1 VSDTVSRHQ
10 QLSESGGPRHAAP
23 SRHRKDYRTEAGG
36 RRARRTSVGVG
47 VVTAAAA
54 VAAAVVFG
62 LPAVHGETAANT
74 RQIAGSPVA
83 DSLAGNTVGQHLGA
97 DATKSSRLGKSGTAR
112 RNTSKSAAKSPARAS
127 SAKSP
132 ARASSAKSPAKASA
146 AKTSAPKTPAKAPA
160 AKTRAK
166 ASATTRRHAPKAQKA
181 TTAVYLNPLRKIS
194 GLMVERIDMGADFGG
209 SGPVYAVGDGV
220 ITNATGDSPGWPGG
234 GWITY
239 QLTDGP
245 AKGLVVYLAE
255 DVTPSV
261 QVGQDVTPNTV
272 IANMYNGSAGIET
285 GWAMPDSSSA
295 ESQLPAA
302 GGISGNGPFPTA
314 VGKNFAELLN
324 ALGVPLSPFNGT
336 AATYGVLPAGYP
348 TSYSELKA

>member
-1 VSDTVSRHQ
+1 
-10 QLSESGGPRHAAP
+10 
-23 SRHRKDYRTEAGG
+23 
-36 RRARRTSVGVG
+36 

-62 LPAVHGETAANT
+62 LPAVHGGTAANT
-74 RQIAGSPVA
+74 GQTAGGAVA
-83 DSLAGNTVGQHLGA
+83 DSLAGNTVGQHAGA
-97 DATKSSRLGKSGTAR
+97 DAAKSSRLSKSGTASR
-112 RNTSKSAAKSPARAS
+112 GAGKSAAKSPAKAS
-127 SAKSP
+127 SAKS
-132 ARASSAKSPAKASA
+132 AKASA
-146 AKTSAPKTPAKAPA
+146 AKTSAPKT
-160 AKTRAK
+160 RAK
-166 ASATTRRHAPKAQKA
+166 ASPSKAPAKASAAATRHAAKARKA

-209 SGPVYAVGDGV
+209 SGPVYAIGDGV
-220 ITNATGDSPGWPGG
+220 ITNATADSPGWPGG

-255 DVTPSV
+255 DVTPTV
-261 QVGQDVTPNTV
+261 QVGQHVTPNTK

-285 GWAMPDSSSA
+285 GWAMSDGSSA

-302 GGISGNGPFPTA
+302 GGISGGGPFPTA

-336 AATYGVLPAGYP
+336 AATYGVVPAGYP
-348 TSYSELKA
+348 ASYSDLKS

>member
-1 VSDTVSRHQ
+1 VI
-10 QLSESGGPRHAAP
+10 
-23 SRHRKDYRTEAGG
+23 
-36 RRARRTSVGVG
+36 
-47 VVTAAAA
+47 TAAAA
-54 VAAAVVFG
+54 VAAAVVIG
-62 LPAVHGETAANT
+62 LPALHGGTAAS
-74 RQIAGSPVA
+74 AGQTAAGPVA
-83 DSLAGNTVGQHLGA
+83 DSLAGNAMGQLPRA
-97 DATKSSRLGKSGTAR
+97 DTAKSSRLSKSGTAK
-112 RNTSKSAAKSPARAS
+112 RNTSKSPAKVS
-127 SAKSP
+127 SAT
-132 ARASSAKSPAKASA
+132 SPAKASA
-146 AKTSAPKTPAKAPA
+146 AQTSAPKTPAKASA
-160 AKTRAK
+160 ATTRVKT
-166 ASATTRRHAPKAQKA
+166 SAATRRHAAEAQKA
-181 TTAVYLNPLRKIS
+181 TTAIYLNPLRKIS

-209 SGPVYAVGDGV
+209 SGPVYAVGDGI
-220 ITNATGDSPGWPGG
+220 ITNATADSPGWPGG

-255 DVTPSV
+255 DVTPTV
-261 QVGQDVTPNTV
+261 QVGQHVTPNTV

-285 GWAMPDSSSA
+285 GWAMADSSSA

>member
-1 VSDTVSRHQ
+1 VSDSVSRHRK
-10 QLSESGGPRHAAP
+10 LSESGGARHAAP
-23 SRHRKDYRTEAGG
+23 SGHRKQPTEGDG
-36 RRARRTSVGVG
+36 RKARRTSVGVG

-62 LPAVHGETAANT
+62 LPAVHGETSAGTGQTAG
-74 RQIAGSPVA
+74 RQVA
-83 DSLAGNTVGQHLGA
+83 DSLAGNTIGQA
-97 DATKSSRLGKSGTAR
+97 DSAKSSRLSKSGTAT
-112 RNTSKSAAKSPARAS
+112 RNTSKSAAKSPAKGS
-127 SAKSP
+127 SGKA
-132 ARASSAKSPAKASA
+132 PAKATA
-146 AKTSAPKTPAKAPA
+146 AKTSAPKTPAKSSA
-160 AKTRAK
+160 AKAPVRS
-166 ASATTRRHAPKAQKA
+166 SATTRRHAARAQKA

-245 AKGLVVYLAE
+245 AKGMVVYLAE
-255 DVTPSV
+255 DVTPTV
-261 QVGQDVTPNTV
+261 QVGQNVTPNTV

-285 GWAMPDSSSA
+285 GWAMSDSSSA

>member
-1 VSDTVSRHQ
+1 
-10 QLSESGGPRHAAP
+10 
-23 SRHRKDYRTEAGG
+23 
-36 RRARRTSVGVG
+36 
-47 VVTAAAA
+47 

-62 LPAVHGETAANT
+62 LPAVHGGTAANT
-74 RQIAGSPVA
+74 GQTAGGAVA
-83 DSLAGNTVGQHLGA
+83 DSLAGNTVGQHPGA
-97 DATKSSRLGKSGTAR
+97 DAAKSSPLSKSGTAR
-112 RNTSKSAAKSPARAS
+112 RSASKSPAKSP
-127 SAKSP
+127 
-132 ARASSAKSPAKASA
+132 SAKSPAKVSA
-146 AKTSAPKTPAKAPA
+146 AKTSAPKTS
-160 AKTRAK
+160 AK
-166 ASATTRRHAPKAQKA
+166 ASPSKTSAATTRHAA
-181 TTAVYLNPLRKIS
+181 TARKTTAAVYLNPLRQVS

-209 SGPVYAVGDGV
+209 SGPVYAIGDGV

-255 DVTPSV
+255 DVTPKV

-272 IANMYNGSAGIET
+272 IANMYNGGAGIET
-285 GWAMPDSSSA
+285 GWAMSDGSSA

-302 GGISGNGPFPTA
+302 GGISGAGPFPTA

-336 AATYGVLPAGYP
+336 AATYGAVPAGYP
-348 TSYSELKA
+348 ASYSGLKS

>member
-1 VSDTVSRHQ
+1 
-10 QLSESGGPRHAAP
+10 
-23 SRHRKDYRTEAGG
+23 
-36 RRARRTSVGVG
+36 

-62 LPAVHGETAANT
+62 LPAVHGGTAANT
-74 RQIAGSPVA
+74 GQTAGGAVA
-83 DSLAGNTVGQHLGA
+83 DSLAGNTVGQHPGA
-97 DATKSSRLGKSGTAR
+97 DAAKSSRLSTAGTAKHSA
-112 RNTSKSAAKSPARAS
+112 SKTAAKAS
-127 SAKSP
+127 SGKTAKASTAKASP
-132 ARASSAKSPAKASA
+132 QKTAAKAAPSKTPAKASA
-146 AKTSAPKTPAKAPA
+146 ATTRHAAKAR
-160 AKTRAK
+160 T
-166 ASATTRRHAPKAQKA
+166 ATTN
-181 TTAVYLNPLRKIS
+181 AVYLNPLRKIS

-209 SGPVYAVGDGV
+209 SGPVYAIGDGV
-220 ITNATGDSPGWPGG
+220 ITNATADSPGWPGG

-255 DVTPSV
+255 DVTPTV
-261 QVGQDVTPNTV
+261 QVGQHVTPNTV

-285 GWAMPDSSSA
+285 GWAMSDGSSA

-302 GGISGNGPFPTA
+302 GGISGGGPFPTA

-336 AATYGVLPAGYP
+336 AATYGVVPAGYP
-348 TSYSELKA
+348 GSYSSLKS

>member
-1 VSDTVSRHQ
+1 M
-10 QLSESGGPRHAAP
+10 
-23 SRHRKDYRTEAGG
+23 
-36 RRARRTSVGVG
+36 G

-62 LPAVHGETAANT
+62 LPAVHGGTAANT
-74 RQIAGSPVA
+74 GQTAGGAVA
-83 DSLAGNTVGQHLGA
+83 DSLAGNTVGQHPGA
-97 DATKSSRLGKSGTAR
+97 DAAKSSRLSTSGTAKG
-112 RNTSKSAAKSPARAS
+112 TAGKSAAKAS
-127 SAKSP
+127 SGKS
-132 ARASSAKSPAKASA
+132 AKASA
-146 AKTSAPKTPAKAPA
+146 AKTSAAKTSAPKAAAKASPSKTPAKAA
-160 AKTRAK
+160 AT
-166 ASATTRRHAPKAQKA
+166 RHAARARKA

-209 SGPVYAVGDGV
+209 SGPVYAIGDGV
-220 ITNATGDSPGWPGG
+220 ITNATADSPGWPGG

-255 DVTPSV
+255 DVTPTV
-261 QVGQDVTPNTV
+261 QVGQHVTPNTV

-285 GWAMPDSSSA
+285 GWAMSDGSSA

-302 GGISGNGPFPTA
+302 GGISGGGPFPTA

-336 AATYGVLPAGYP
+336 AATYGVVPAGYP
-348 TSYSELKA
+348 TSYSALKS

>member
-1 VSDTVSRHQ
+1 
-10 QLSESGGPRHAAP
+10 
-23 SRHRKDYRTEAGG
+23 
-36 RRARRTSVGVG
+36 

-62 LPAVHGETAANT
+62 LPAVHGGTAANT
-74 RQIAGSPVA
+74 GQTAGGAVA
-83 DSLAGNTVGQHLGA
+83 DSLAGNTVGQHPGA
-97 DATKSSRLGKSGTAR
+97 DAAKSSRLSTSGTAKR
-112 RNTSKSAAKSPARAS
+112 SASKSAAKAS
-127 SAKSP
+127 SGKS
-132 ARASSAKSPAKASA
+132 AKASA
-146 AKTSAPKTPAKAPA
+146 AKTAAPKTAAKASPSKTPAKASA
-160 AKTRAK
+160 
-166 ASATTRRHAPKAQKA
+166 ATTRHAARARKV

-209 SGPVYAVGDGV
+209 SGPVYAIGDGV
-220 ITNATGDSPGWPGG
+220 ITNATADSPGWPGG

-255 DVTPSV
+255 DVTPTV
-261 QVGQDVTPNTV
+261 QVGQHVTPNTV

-285 GWAMPDSSSA
+285 GWAMSDGSSA

-302 GGISGNGPFPTA
+302 GGISGGGPFPTA

-336 AATYGVLPAGYP
+336 AATYGVVPAGYP
-348 TSYSELKA
+348 TSYSDLKS

>member
-1 VSDTVSRHQ
+1 
-10 QLSESGGPRHAAP
+10 
-23 SRHRKDYRTEAGG
+23 
-36 RRARRTSVGVG
+36 

-62 LPAVHGETAANT
+62 LPAVHGGTAANT
-74 RQIAGSPVA
+74 GQSASGAVA
-83 DSLAGNTVGQHLGA
+83 DSLAGNTVGQHPGA
-97 DATKSSRLGKSGTAR
+97 DAAKSSRLSTSGTAKR
-112 RNTSKSAAKSPARAS
+112 SASKSAAKAS
-127 SAKSP
+127 SGKT
-132 ARASSAKSPAKASA
+132 AKAST
-146 AKTSAPKTPAKAPA
+146 AKTSPQKTAAKAAPSKAPA
-160 AKTRAK
+160 
-166 ASATTRRHAPKAQKA
+166 SGATTRHTAKARTA
-181 TTAVYLNPLRKIS
+181 TNAVYLNPLRKIS

-209 SGPVYAVGDGV
+209 SGPVYAIGDGV
-220 ITNATGDSPGWPGG
+220 ITNATADSPGWPGG

-255 DVTPSV
+255 DVTPTV
-261 QVGQDVTPNTV
+261 QVGQHVTPNTV

-285 GWAMPDSSSA
+285 GWAMSDGSSA

-302 GGISGNGPFPTA
+302 GGISGGGPFPTA

-336 AATYGVLPAGYP
+336 AATYGVVPAGYP
-348 TSYSELKA
+348 GSYSSLKS

>member
-1 VSDTVSRHQ
+1 
-10 QLSESGGPRHAAP
+10 
-23 SRHRKDYRTEAGG
+23 
-36 RRARRTSVGVG
+36 

-62 LPAVHGETAANT
+62 LPAVHGGMAANT
-74 RQIAGSPVA
+74 GQSASGAVA
-83 DSLAGNTVGQHLGA
+83 DSLAGNTVGQHPGA
-97 DATKSSRLGKSGTAR
+97 DAAKSSRLSTSGTAKR
-112 RNTSKSAAKSPARAS
+112 SASKSAAKAS
-127 SAKSP
+127 SGKT
-132 ARASSAKSPAKASA
+132 AKAST
-146 AKTSAPKTPAKAPA
+146 AKTSPQKTAAKAAPSKAPA
-160 AKTRAK
+160 
-166 ASATTRRHAPKAQKA
+166 SGATTRHTAKARTA
-181 TTAVYLNPLRKIS
+181 TNAVYLNPLRKIS

-209 SGPVYAVGDGV
+209 SGPVYAIGDGV
-220 ITNATGDSPGWPGG
+220 ITNATADSPGWPGG

-255 DVTPSV
+255 DVTPTV
-261 QVGQDVTPNTV
+261 QVGQHVTPNTV

-285 GWAMPDSSSA
+285 GWAMSDGSSA

-302 GGISGNGPFPTA
+302 GGISGGGPFPTA

-336 AATYGVLPAGYP
+336 AATYGVVPAGYP
-348 TSYSELKA
+348 GSYSSLKS

>member
-1 VSDTVSRHQ
+1 MSDVSRHRK
-10 QLSESGGPRHAAP
+10 LSETGGARHATP
-23 SRHRKDYRTEAGG
+23 SRHRRQNTTAADG
-36 RRARRTSVGVG
+36 RRARGTSVGVG

-62 LPAVHGETAANT
+62 LPAVHGGTAANT
-74 RQIAGSPVA
+74 GQTAGGAVA
-83 DSLAGNTVGQHLGA
+83 DSLAGNTVGQHPGA
-97 DATKSSRLGKSGTAR
+97 DAAKSSRLSTSGTAKHSA
-112 RNTSKSAAKSPARAS
+112 TKSAAKAS
-127 SAKSP
+127 SDKTANASAAKTTAP
-132 ARASSAKSPAKASA
+132 AKAAPAKAAPAKAPAKASA
-146 AKTSAPKTPAKAPA
+146 A
-160 AKTRAK
+160 
-166 ASATTRRHAPKAQKA
+166 TTRHAARARTA

-209 SGPVYAVGDGV
+209 SGPVYAIGDGV
-220 ITNATGDSPGWPGG
+220 ITNATADSPGWPGG

-255 DVTPSV
+255 DVTPTV
-261 QVGQDVTPNTV
+261 QVGQHVTPNTV

-285 GWAMPDSSSA
+285 GWAMSDGSSA

-302 GGISGNGPFPTA
+302 GGISGGGPFPTA

-336 AATYGVLPAGYP
+336 AATYGVVPTGYP
-348 TSYSELKA
+348 TSYSSLKS

>member
-1 VSDTVSRHQ
+1 
-10 QLSESGGPRHAAP
+10 
-23 SRHRKDYRTEAGG
+23 
-36 RRARRTSVGVG
+36 

-62 LPAVHGETAANT
+62 LPAVHGGTSAGT
-74 RQIAGSPVA
+74 GQTAGSPVA
-83 DSLAGNTVGQHLGA
+83 DSLAGNTIGQA
-97 DATKSSRLGKSGTAR
+97 DTAKSSRLSKSGTAT
-112 RNTSKSAAKSPARAS
+112 RNTGKSAAKPPA
-127 SAKSP
+127 K
-132 ARASSAKSPAKASA
+132 ASSAKSPAKASP
-146 AKTSAPKTPAKAPA
+146 AKTSAPKAPAKSSAAKTPAKAA
-160 AKTRAK
+160 
-166 ASATTRRHAPKAQKA
+166 ATTRRHAAKARKA
-181 TTAVYLNPLRKIS
+181 ATAVYLNPLRKVS
-194 GLMVERIDMGADFGG
+194 GLDVERIDMGADFGG
-209 SGPVYAVGDGV
+209 SGPVYAIGDGV

-261 QVGQDVTPNTV
+261 QVGQHVTPNTV
-272 IANMYNGSAGIET
+272 IANMYNGGAGIET
-285 GWAMPDSSSA
+285 GWATSDSSTA

-336 AATYGVLPAGYP
+336 AATYGVVPAGYP
-348 TSYSELKA
+348 TSYSALKA